1 MKKLLILLLSVLS
14 VAIFAQEKQVAILE
28 PIAMTKEVSTM
39 HRSMVRGEMVK
50 AISRQSGYAAFTRT
64 DIDQI
69 MSEQNFQQSGM
80 VDDATRKR
88 IGAMQG
94 VDYVCVTKI
103 TKEGNNYYLEANLV
117 NIETGKISNPATQY
131 GELEGG
137 SLSNMLTACEKLA
150 AELVGKKIQTTTT
163 YKAPTISHSSSSSS
177 SSTPTPAPAANQ
189 DFTETAWGVNM
200 KMIWVE
206 GGDFLMGC
214 TSEQGNCESNEQNV
228 RRVTVDGFYI
238 GMLEVTQSQW
248 EKVVGTS
255 IYQQKSKAECSNTY
269 GVGPDYPMY
278 YVSWDEAMEFCRL
291 LSNKTGRTYTLPTEA
306 QWEYAARG
314 GNKNEGAKYAGSN
327 MLDAV
332 AWYTD
337 NSGSSTHIVGS
348 KRANA
353 LGIYDMT
360 GNVWEW
366 CKDWYASSYVSYDTN
381 NPVGPSSG
389 SSRVYRGGGW
399 GNSAS
404 YCRVAYRR
412 KSSPGGRGIDLGFR
426 VVCLP

>member
-1 MKKLLILLLSVLS
+1 MKKLLILLLSALS

-163 YKAPTISHSSSSSS
+163 IYT
-177 SSTPTPAPAANQ
+177 APANIESQTNNPSSPQPVAKQNS
-189 DFTETAWGVNM
+189 TE
-200 KMIWVE
+200 E
-206 GGDFLMGC
+206 L
-214 TSEQGNCESNEQNV
+214 
-228 RRVTVDGFYI
+228 
-238 GMLEVTQSQW
+238 
-248 EKVVGTS
+248 
-255 IYQQKSKAECSNTY
+255 
-269 GVGPDYPMY
+269 
-278 YVSWDEAMEFCRL
+278 
-291 LSNKTGRTYTLPTEA
+291 
-306 QWEYAARG
+306 
-314 GNKNEGAKYAGSN
+314 NKNTLHESTDLGEYRISLDSAKIELQKIILDPALLAKYASN
-327 MLDAV
+327 PELGKELMSKLESEYMSVLQLELSKGTPKKQAKEIAKQAKDSITVMVLLD
-332 AWYTD
+332 
-337 NSGSSTHIVGS
+337 
-348 KRANA
+348 
-353 LGIYDMT
+353 
-360 GNVWEW
+360 
-366 CKDWYASSYVSYDTN
+366 YVRR
-381 NPVGPSSG
+381 NPIG
-389 SSRVYRGGGW
+389 
-399 GNSAS
+399 
-404 YCRVAYRR
+404 
-412 KSSPGGRGIDLGFR
+412 D
-426 VVCLP
+426 